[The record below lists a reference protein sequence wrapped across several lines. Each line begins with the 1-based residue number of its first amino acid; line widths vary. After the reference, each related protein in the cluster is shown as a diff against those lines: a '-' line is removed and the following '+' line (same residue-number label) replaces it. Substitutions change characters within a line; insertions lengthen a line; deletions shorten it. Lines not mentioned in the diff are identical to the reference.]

1 MPNDCNYIRKL
12 VRAKSILP
20 GSIEQLVVDTHL
32 AQCAECRRQ
41 LNMPSPNLLGDLLN
55 TPPAPQ
61 SPKPK
66 PASPQPVPQPRKPKP
81 VQPQPQ
87 PPKIKPVTPQ
97 PAPQSHKSPPAN
109 PQPLPRKIKPAKTPP
124 SRTAVWV
131 QSTFICIATIL
142 ISYVVVMGVRSGWAA
157 FRVFRNL
164 NQISTTDVSTAPT
177 APPTTTD
184 ITPTATVS
192 TATPVPAFVLPAGSD
207 QPITVLLLGSDRRPQ
222 EKTPSRTDA
231 VMLLRINPQ
240 TQRVAFLSFPRDLI
254 VSIPGYG
261 SARINA
267 AHVYGDIYP
276 ALGGGEKLATKT
288 VSQLIGVPID
298 YTVLTDFAGFINI
311 IDTLGGVPVNI
322 TKELYDSQFPTM
334 DYKYREVSFH
344 IGTSTMD
351 GVTAL
356 TYSRIRHPDNDFERT
371 KRQQQVI
378 TGIAKRLQTGNFV
391 ETLET
396 TANITDALIGHA
408 HTDMPRDLIIAM
420 AWQMRAVPTTNFSY
434 HTFTDIYYGT
444 GDDRYAMYPVAGAI
458 KRIVTQWLSQ

>member
-1 MPNDCNYIRKL
+1 MTMPNDCHYIRKL
-12 VRAKSILP
+12 IRTNSMLP
-20 GSIEQLVVDTHL
+20 GSIEQRVVDTHL
-32 AQCAECRRQ
+32 AQCAECRR
-41 LNMPSPNLLGDLLN
+41 LINSPSPNLLGDLLN

-61 SPKPK
+61 PQKIK
-66 PASPQPVPQPRKPKP
+66 PAQPQPVPQLRKPKP
-81 VQPQPQ
+81 AASQPQ
-87 PPKIKPVTPQ
+87 
-97 PAPQSHKSPPAN
+97 
-109 PQPLPRKIKPAKTPP
+109 PRKIKPAPTPP
-124 SRTAVWV
+124 SRGLVWV
-131 QSTFICIATIL
+131 QSILICLATIL
-142 ISYVVVMGVRSGWAA
+142 ISYLVVIGARSGWAT
-157 FRVFRNL
+157 FRIFRNL
-164 NQISTTDVSTAPT
+164 NQISTTAVPATNALTDTPPT
-177 APPTTTD
+177 A
-184 ITPTATVS
+184 AAS
-192 TATPVPAFVLPAGSD
+192 TATPVPALILPAGSD

-222 EKTPSRTDA
+222 EKTPSRTDT

-240 TQRVAFLSFPRDLI
+240 TQHISFLSFPRDLI
-254 VSIPGYG
+254 VAIPGYG
-261 SARINA
+261 AARINA

-322 TKELYDSQFPTM
+322 TKELYDGQFPTM

-378 TGIAKRLQTGNFV
+378 TGVAKRLQTGNFV
-391 ETLET
+391 DTLET

-408 HTDMPRDLIIAM
+408 HTDMPRDLIIAL
-420 AWQMRAVPTTNFSY
+420 AWQMRAIPTTNFSY
-434 HTFTDIYYGT
+434 NTFTEIYYGT
-444 GDDRYAMYPVAGAI
+444 GDDRYAMYPVGGAI
-458 KRIVTQWLSQ
+458 NRIVTRWLSQ

>member
-1 MPNDCNYIRKL
+1 MPNDCRYIRKL
-12 VRAKSILP
+12 IQANSMLP

-41 LNMPSPNLLGDLLN
+41 LNMPSPSLLDDLLN

-61 SPKPK
+61 PQKIKPANQQLAPQPRKPK
-66 PASPQPVPQPRKPKP
+66 PANPQPAPQPRKPKP
-81 VQPQPQ
+81 V
-87 PPKIKPVTPQ
+87 
-97 PAPQSHKSPPAN
+97 
-109 PQPLPRKIKPAKTPP
+109 KTPP

-131 QSTFICIATIL
+131 QSIFICLATIL

-164 NQISTTDVSTAPT
+164 NQISTTTGH
-177 APPTTTD
+177 TTNTLTD
-184 ITPTATVS
+184 ATPTVAAS
-192 TATPVPAFVLPAGSD
+192 TATPIPALVLPAGSD

-231 VMLLRINPQ
+231 VILLRINPQ
-240 TQRVAFLSFPRDLI
+240 TQRVSFLSFPRDLI

-261 SARINA
+261 AARINA

-322 TKELYDSQFPTM
+322 TKDLYDSQFPTM
-334 DYKYREVSFH
+334 DYKYREVSFQV
-344 IGTSTMD
+344 GTSTMD

-378 TGIAKRLQTGNFV
+378 TGVAKRLQTGNFV

-434 HTFTDIYYGT
+434 HTFTEIYYGT
-444 GDDRYAMYPVAGAI
+444 GDDRYAMYPVGGAI

>member
-1 MPNDCNYIRKL
+1 MIMPNDCHYIRKL
-12 VRAKSILP
+12 VRTNSILP

-32 AQCAECRRQ
+32 TQCAECQRQ

-55 TPPAPQ
+55 TPPTP
-61 SPKPK
+61 
-66 PASPQPVPQPRKPKP
+66 
-81 VQPQPQ
+81 PQ
-87 PPKIKPVTPQ
+87 PPKIKPAPDQ
-97 PAPQSHKSPPAN
+97 HPPRKIKPAPDQHP
-109 PQPLPRKIKPAKTPP
+109 PRKIKPAKIPP
-124 SRTAVWV
+124 SRGMIWV
-131 QSTFICIATIL
+131 QSIVICIATIV
-142 ISYVVVMGVRSGWAA
+142 ISYLVVVGARSGWAA
-157 FRVFRNL
+157 IRIVRNL
-164 NQISTTDVSTAPT
+164 DQISTTEVASTPT
-177 APPTTTD
+177 ITD
-184 ITPTATVS
+184 TTATVAAS
-192 TATPVPAFVLPAGSD
+192 TATPIPAFILPAGSD

-240 TQRVAFLSFPRDLI
+240 TQRVSFLSFPRDLI

-261 SARINA
+261 AARINA
-267 AHVYGDIYP
+267 AHVYGDVYP

-322 TKELYDSQFPTM
+322 TKDLYDSQFPTM
-334 DYKYREVSFH
+334 DYKYREVSFQV
-344 IGTSTMD
+344 GTSTMD

-378 TGIAKRLQTGNFV
+378 TGVAKRLQTGNFV
-391 ETLET
+391 DTLEA
-396 TANITDALIGHA
+396 TANVTDALIGHA

-434 HTFTDIYYGT
+434 NTFSDIYYGT
-444 GDDRYAMYPVAGAI
+444 GDDRYAMYPVGGAI
-458 KRIVTQWLSQ
+458 NRIVTRWLSQ

>member
-1 MPNDCNYIRKL
+1 MAQISTKLIHHPMPNDCHYIRKL
-12 VRAKSILP
+12 VHTNAMLP

-55 TPPAPQ
+55 TPLAPQ
-61 SPKPK
+61 PQKIK
-66 PASPQPVPQPRKPKP
+66 PANQQPQPRKPKP
-81 VQPQPQ
+81 ATPQPQ
-87 PPKIKPVTPQ
+87 PRKPKP
-97 PAPQSHKSPPAN
+97 
-109 PQPLPRKIKPAKTPP
+109 KPAKIPP
-124 SRTAVWV
+124 SQGMVWM
-131 QSTFICIATIL
+131 QSLLICLVTIL
-142 ISYVVVMGVRSGWAA
+142 ISYMVVIGARSGWSAL
-157 FRVFRNL
+157 RIFRNL
-164 NQISTTDVSTAPT
+164 NQISTTDIPT
-177 APPTTTD
+177 SITTTD
-184 ITPTATVS
+184 STPTAEAS

-231 VMLLRINPQ
+231 VILLRINPQ
-240 TQRVAFLSFPRDLI
+240 TQRVSLLSFPRDLI

-261 SARINA
+261 AARINA

-276 ALGGGEKLATKT
+276 ALGGGIKLATQT
-288 VSQLIGVPID
+288 VSQLIGVPVD
-298 YTVLTDFAGFINI
+298 YTILTDFAGFINI
-311 IDTLGGVPVNI
+311 IDTLGGVPVNV
-322 TKELYDSQFPTM
+322 TKDLYDSQFPTM
-334 DYKYREVSFH
+334 DYKYREVSFQM
-344 IGTSTMD
+344 GTSTMD

-378 TGIAKRLQTGNFV
+378 TGVAKRLQSGNFV
-391 ETLET
+391 DTLET

-408 HTDMPRDLIIAM
+408 RTDMPRDLIIAL

-434 HTFTDIYYGT
+434 NTFTDIYYGT
-444 GDDRYAMYPVAGAI
+444 GDDRYAMYPVGGAI

>member
-1 MPNDCNYIRKL
+1 MTMPNDCHYIRKL
-12 VRAKSILP
+12 VRTNSILP

-32 AQCAECRRQ
+32 AQCAECRR
-41 LNMPSPNLLGDLLN
+41 LINSPSPNLLGDLLN

-61 SPKPK
+61 PQKIK
-66 PASPQPVPQPRKPKP
+66 PAQPQPVPQLRKPKP
-81 VQPQPQ
+81 AASQPQ
-87 PPKIKPVTPQ
+87 
-97 PAPQSHKSPPAN
+97 
-109 PQPLPRKIKPAKTPP
+109 PRKIKPAPTPS
-124 SRTAVWV
+124 SRGMVWV
-131 QSTFICIATIL
+131 QSILICLATIL
-142 ISYVVVMGVRSGWAA
+142 ISYLVVIGARSGWAT
-157 FRVFRNL
+157 FRIFRNL
-164 NQISTTDVSTAPT
+164 NQISTTAVPATNALTDTPPT
-177 APPTTTD
+177 A
-184 ITPTATVS
+184 AAS
-192 TATPVPAFVLPAGSD
+192 TATPVPALILPAGSD

-240 TQRVAFLSFPRDLI
+240 TQHISFLSFPRDLI
-254 VSIPGYG
+254 VAIPGYG
-261 SARINA
+261 AARINA

-322 TKELYDSQFPTM
+322 TKELYDGQFPTM

-344 IGTSTMD
+344 VGTSTMD

-378 TGIAKRLQTGNFV
+378 TGVAKRLQTGNFV
-391 ETLET
+391 DTLET

-408 HTDMPRDLIIAM
+408 HTDMPRDLIIAL
-420 AWQMRAVPTTNFSY
+420 AWQMRAIPTTNFSY
-434 HTFTDIYYGT
+434 NTFTEIYYGT
-444 GDDRYAMYPVAGAI
+444 GDDRYAMYPVGGAI
-458 KRIVTQWLSQ
+458 KRIVTRWLSQ

>member
-1 MPNDCNYIRKL
+1 MP
-12 VRAKSILP
+12 A
-20 GSIEQLVVDTHL
+20 
-32 AQCAECRRQ
+32 
-41 LNMPSPNLLGDLLN
+41 PNLLGDLLN
-55 TPPAPQ
+55 TPLAPQ
-61 SPKPK
+61 PQKIK
-66 PASPQPVPQPRKPKP
+66 PANQ
-81 VQPQPQ
+81 QPQPHARK
-87 PPKIKPVTPQ
+87 PKPVTPQ
-97 PAPQSHKSPPAN
+97 PQ
-109 PQPLPRKIKPAKTPP
+109 PRKPKPAKTPP
-124 SRTAVWV
+124 SRGMVWM
-131 QSTFICIATIL
+131 QSLLICLVTIL
-142 ISYVVVMGVRSGWAA
+142 ISYMVVIGARSGWSAL
-157 FRVFRNL
+157 RIFRNL
-164 NQISTTDVSTAPT
+164 NQISTTDIPT
-177 APPTTTD
+177 TMTTTD
-184 ITPTATVS
+184 ATPTAEAS

-231 VMLLRINPQ
+231 VILLRINPQ
-240 TQRVAFLSFPRDLI
+240 TQRVSFLSFPRDLI

-261 SARINA
+261 AARINA

-276 ALGGGEKLATKT
+276 ALGGGIKLATQT

-322 TKELYDSQFPTM
+322 TKDLYDSQFPTM
-334 DYKYREVSFH
+334 DYKYREVSFQM
-344 IGTSTMD
+344 GTSTMD

-378 TGIAKRLQTGNFV
+378 TGVAKRLQTGNFV
-391 ETLET
+391 DTLET

-408 HTDMPRDLIIAM
+408 RTDMPRDLIIAL

-434 HTFTDIYYGT
+434 NTFTDIYYGT
-444 GDDRYAMYPVAGAI
+444 GDDRYAMYPVGGAI